1 MVSPVLDRFSD
12 RSRRVVALAEE
23 EAGRLGHQYVGT
35 EHLLLGL
42 LVEGESSATH
52 ALIAGGASLDAARQ
66 KVTEAV
72 GRSDRRTGGDLP
84 LSVRAS
90 RALDR
95 ASRLSLQ
102 RRDALVEPEHILLGV
117 LDVEG
122 TAGQVL
128 RGIGVDVVALRAVV
142 DRGPVERPAGAA
154 APRSAAEGVSPF
166 CPVCGAALEA
176 VLAHRVIHAAGPPR
190 QPRGFI
196 VAYCSACGSALGA
209 TPA

>member
-1 MVSPVLDRFSD
+1 VLDRFSD

-84 LSVRAS
+84 FSVRAS

-128 RGIGVDVVALRAVV
+128 RGIGVDVVALRTVV
-142 DRGPVERPAGAA
+142 DRGPVEGPTGAA
-154 APRSAAEGVSPF
+154 AARSAADGVSPF
-166 CPVCGAALEA
+166 CPVCGAALESA
-176 VLAHRVIHAAGPPR
+176 LAHRVIQAAGSPR
-190 QPRGFI
+190 QARGFV

>member
-72 GRSDRRTGGDLP
+72 GSHNL
-84 LSVRAS
+84 
-90 RALDR
+90 
-95 ASRLSLQ
+95 
-102 RRDALVEPEHILLGV
+102 
-117 LDVEG
+117 
-122 TAGQVL
+122 
-128 RGIGVDVVALRAVV
+128 
-142 DRGPVERPAGAA
+142 
-154 APRSAAEGVSPF
+154 
-166 CPVCGAALEA
+166 
-176 VLAHRVIHAAGPPR
+176 
-190 QPRGFI
+190 
-196 VAYCSACGSALGA
+196 
-209 TPA
+209 

>member
-1 MVSPVLDRFSD
+1 VLDRFSD
-12 RSRRVVALAEE
+12 RSRRIVVLAQE
-23 EAGRLGHQYVGT
+23 EAAHLGHQHVGT

-42 LVEGESSATH
+42 LVEGESRAAH
-52 ALIAGGASLDAARQ
+52 ALVAAGASLDAARH

-72 GRSDRRTGGDLP
+72 GRSDRQTGGDLP
-84 LSVRAS
+84 FSVRAG

-102 RRDALVEPEHILLGV
+102 RRDAQVEPEHVLLSV

-128 RGIGVDVVALRAVV
+128 RGIGVDVVALREAVEL
-142 DRGPVERPAGAA
+142 GPLERVPGVGAERPVG
-154 APRSAAEGVSPF
+154 EGVSPF
-166 CPVCGAALEA
+166 CPVCGAALETA
-176 VLAHRVIHAAGPPR
+176 LAHRVVQASGVPR
-190 QPRGFI
+190 KPRGFI

-209 TPA
+209 APA